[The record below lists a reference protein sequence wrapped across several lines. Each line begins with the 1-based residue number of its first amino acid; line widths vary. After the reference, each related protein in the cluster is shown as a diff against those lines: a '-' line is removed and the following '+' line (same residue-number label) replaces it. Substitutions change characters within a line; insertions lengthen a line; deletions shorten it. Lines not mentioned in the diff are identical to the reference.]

1 MRIDRLIVASLMVV
15 VAASRLVSSVDAG
28 ELTVV
33 DAGKSDYKIVLPDE
47 PTLVQQT
54 AAAEL
59 RTYLRRATGAELPIV
74 GASEIASVDDEKLL
88 ILGPGALSERTLG
101 IDETAIKPDGIV
113 VKVVGNDVALTGASE
128 RGTLYAVYEFL
139 EREVGIRWLSSTD
152 EFVPRVPKLTIDDAL
167 SIDYAPKLLYRES
180 FYRDAFSSP
189 FAARLRCN
197 GDSSRLTEEYGGK
210 NVFVFG
216 CHSSFTLV
224 PPKVYF
230 KDHPDWFAEID
241 GVRCV
246 GAPFCWGMEDVLGP
260 GQARERGT
268 QLCFSN
274 DEMLEELIANARRE
288 LRANPGATFIDVSQE
303 DCEGYCQCEKCRAID
318 EAEGS
323 PSGSLLRAVNKV
335 AEALEEEF
343 PNVYVETLA
352 YRYTRK
358 PPKITKPR
366 RNVVIRLCSIECS
379 FGQPLDSGVEANAS
393 FRDDLLKWSEIS
405 DNLFVWDYATDFG
418 YYLLPFPNY
427 RVLAPNIRFYVD
439 HKVLGMLEQGDY
451 QMPTGDF
458 VELRAWIV
466 AKLLWNPDADVREL
480 FDDFV
485 SHYYAPELVPVYW
498 EYFNLLSDAVERN
511 NFKLDIYLMT
521 TKGWLDAETLTR
533 CSALQN
539 QALEIAKR
547 LEKESPERFAG
558 LVGKVERGR
567 LPLDAV
573 WAQEYRR
580 MLAETRLR
588 GLEFLGPK
596 DPVQAAKDFLQ
607 KLDDWGFVKHRESDP
622 GDFYPKFRKETL
634 EEYAG
639 WRTPFASRPSVC
651 ENVSDSSWIDVQEYE
666 FEHWAKGPTIEE
678 VGDASNGS
686 AVKLA
691 PTQRGKWFVPE
702 QERLLN
708 PTDGK
713 DDVYVYARGSDGA
726 RVRFGL
732 EEEELGVAEV
742 ASEFAPLKL
751 GSLELDKGS
760 VLWIEPVDGD
770 VFVDRIVIVCP

>member
-1 MRIDRLIVASLMVV
+1 MSVDRLFNASLAFA
-15 VAASRLVSSVDAG
+15 VATLCLLSAARAG
-28 ELTVV
+28 ELTLV
-33 DAGKSDYKIVLPDE
+33 DEGKSDYQIVLPDE

-54 AAAEL
+54 AAKEL
-59 RTYLRRATGAELPIV
+59 QSYLQRATGAELPIV
-74 GASEIASVDDEKLL
+74 AASDVAGVDDAKLL
-88 ILGPGALSERTLG
+88 ILGPGVLSQRTPG
-101 IDETAIKPDGIV
+101 IDESAIKTDGIV
-113 VKVVGNDVALTGASE
+113 VKVVGDDVVLTGAPE

-139 EREVGIRWLSSTD
+139 EREVGIRWLSSTV
-152 EFVPRVPKLTIDDAL
+152 EFVPEVPTLTIDDGL
-167 SIDYAPKLLYRES
+167 SIDYAPKLVYRES
-180 FYRDAFSSP
+180 FYRDAFSNP
-189 FAARLRCN
+189 FAARIKCN
-197 GDSSRLTEEYGGK
+197 GDSSRLTDEYGGK
-210 NVFVFG
+210 CVFALG
-216 CHSSFTLV
+216 CHSSFALI

-230 KDHPDWFAEID
+230 QDHPDWFAEID

-274 DEMLEELIANARRE
+274 DEMIEELIKNAREE
-288 LRANPGATFIDVSQE
+288 LRNNPGAKFIDISQE

-318 EAEGS
+318 EEEGAH
-323 PSGSLLRAVNKV
+323 SGSLLRAVNKV

-343 PNVYVETLA
+343 PDVYVETLA

-366 RNVVIRLCSIECS
+366 HNVVVRLCSIECS
-379 FGQPLDSGVEANAS
+379 FGQPLDAEINAD
-393 FRDDLLKWSEIS
+393 FHDDLIKWSEIS

-418 YYLLPFPNY
+418 YYILPFPNY
-427 RVLAPNIRFYVD
+427 RVLRPNIRFYVD

-485 SHYYAPELVPVYW
+485 SHYYAPELIPIYW
-498 EYFNLLSDAVERN
+498 DYFNLLSDAVERD

-521 TKGWLDAETLTR
+521 TKGWLDAETLTK
-533 CSALQN
+533 CTALQN
-539 QALEIAKR
+539 QAAEIAER
-547 LEKESPERFAG
+547 LEKESPERYAG
-558 LVGKVERGR
+558 LIDRVRRGR

-580 MLAETRLR
+580 MLVETRLR
-588 GLEFLGPK
+588 GMEFLGPK

-639 WRTPFASRPSVC
+639 WRTPFASKPGVC
-651 ENVSDSSWIDVQEYE
+651 ENVADSSWIDVQEYE
-666 FEHWAKGPTIEE
+666 FEHWSQGPTIEE
-678 VGDASNGS
+678 NADASNGYE
-686 AVKLA
+686 VKLS
-691 PTQRGKWFVPE
+691 PDQRGKWFLPE
-702 QERLLN
+702 QERLLQ
-708 PTDGK
+708 PKDGK
-713 DDVYVYARGSDGA
+713 DDVYVYVRGAEGS
-726 RVRFGL
+726 RVKFGL

-742 ASEFAPLKL
+742 SSEFAPLKL
-751 GSLELDKGS
+751 GTLELDKGS
-760 VLWIEPVDGD
+760 VLWIEPLDGD
-770 VFVDRIVIVCP
+770 VFVDRFAIVCP